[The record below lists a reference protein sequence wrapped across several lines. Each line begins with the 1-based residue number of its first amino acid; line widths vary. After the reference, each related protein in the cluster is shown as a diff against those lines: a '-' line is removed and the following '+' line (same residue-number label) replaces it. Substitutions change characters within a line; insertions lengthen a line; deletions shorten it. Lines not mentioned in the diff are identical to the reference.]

1 MEDVQAIEDLVDTYL
16 GVEDE
21 SDVEEAKATLRD
33 KIETLVEDE
42 EQRDFPRCSFRRLSG
57 YGKIDGRSKATLRDK
72 IETLGRRGTKR
83 DFQRKS
89 MQQKKTS
96 SYRRL
101 SGYVLEC

>member
-1 MEDVQAIEDLVDTYL
+1 MEDIQAIEDLVDTYL

-42 EQRDFPRCSFRRLSG
+42 EQKETFLADFPSGNRCSG
-57 YGKIDGRSKATLRDK
+57 AVGRH
-72 IETLGRRGTKR
+72 
-83 DFQRKS
+83 
-89 MQQKKTS
+89 S

-101 SGYVLEC
+101 SGYVLGC

>member
-42 EQRDFPRCSFRRLSG
+42 EQKETFLAEIDAAEQLEDVQAIEDLVDTYLGVEDESDVEEA
-57 YGKIDGRSKATLRDK
+57 KIATLRDK
-72 IETLGRRGTKR
+72 IETLSGRRTNKLKR
-83 DFQRKS
+83 
-89 MQQKKTS
+89 
-96 SYRRL
+96 
-101 SGYVLEC
+101 